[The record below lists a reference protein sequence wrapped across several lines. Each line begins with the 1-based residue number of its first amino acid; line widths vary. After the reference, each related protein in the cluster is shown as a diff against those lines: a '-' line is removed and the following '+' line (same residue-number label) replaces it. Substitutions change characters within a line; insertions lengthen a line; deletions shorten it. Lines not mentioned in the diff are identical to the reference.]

1 MAGILKA
8 NQVSTASGGLQPIA
22 FNLHDVEEAA
32 KTQLDDV
39 RKKAQQLIEQAK
51 IDADRIRKDAADQ
64 ARREALADM
73 EAKFQQRSKELA
85 EKQTAEVT
93 QSLKSV
99 LKELQGAT
107 DQWLGQW
114 RDETLTLALAIAGK
128 IIRSRV
134 DKEADI
140 VLGWLTD
147 STAAWSGARRIE
159 VRLSAKQFEEL
170 APRVGDLL
178 KPFANQATC
187 DVIEDPK
194 IEPGGCVVKTDLG
207 LMDWQISSQLSSL
220 EEQLR

>member
-1 MAGILKA
+1 
-8 NQVSTASGGLQPIA
+8 VSTVSSSLQPIA

-51 IDADRIRKDAADQ
+51 MDADRIRKDAADQ

-85 EKQTAEVT
+85 EKQTAEAT

>member
-8 NQVSTASGGLQPIA
+8 NQVSTVSSSLQPIA

-51 IDADRIRKDAADQ
+51 MDADRIRKDAADQ

-85 EKQTAEVT
+85 EKQTAEAT

>member
-8 NQVSTASGGLQPIA
+8 NQVSTASSSLQPIA

-51 IDADRIRKDAADQ
+51 MDADRIRKDAADQ

-85 EKQTAEVT
+85 EKQTAEAT

-140 VLGWLTD
+140 VVGWLTD

>member
-8 NQVSTASGGLQPIA
+8 NQVSTASSSLQPIA

-51 IDADRIRKDAADQ
+51 MDADRIRKDAADQ

-85 EKQTAEVT
+85 EKQTAEAT

>member
-8 NQVSTASGGLQPIA
+8 NQVSVSNGGLQPIA

-32 KTQLDDV
+32 KTQLDEV
-39 RKKAQQLIEQAK
+39 RKKASLIIEQAK
-51 IDADRIRKDAADQ
+51 VDADRIRKEAAEQ

-73 EAKFQQRSKELA
+73 EAKFLQRSKELA
-85 EKQTAEVT
+85 EKQTAEAT
-93 QSLKSV
+93 HALKNI

-114 RDETLTLALAIAGK
+114 RDETLSLALAIAEK
-128 IIRSRV
+128 VIRSRV
-134 DKEADI
+134 EKEAEI
-140 VLGWLTD
+140 VLSWLTD

-159 VRLSAKQFEEL
+159 VRLSAKHFEEL
-170 APRVGDLL
+170 APKVGDLL

-194 IEPGGCVVKTDLG
+194 IEAGGCIVKTDLG

>member
-8 NQVSTASGGLQPIA
+8 NQVSTVSSSLQPIA

-51 IDADRIRKDAADQ
+51 MDADRIRKDAADQ

-85 EKQTAEVT
+85 EKQTAEAT

-170 APRVGDLL
+170 APRVGDVL

>member
-8 NQVSTASGGLQPIA
+8 NQVSVASGGLQPIA

-32 KTQLDDV
+32 KTHLDEV

-51 IDADRIRKDAADQ
+51 LDAERIRKEAADQ
-64 ARREALADM
+64 ARREALAEM

-85 EKQTAEVT
+85 DKQTAEAT
-93 QSLKSV
+93 QALRTI
-99 LKELQGAT
+99 LKELQSAT
-107 DQWLGQW
+107 DQWLGEW
-114 RDETLTLALAIAGK
+114 RDETLTLAMAIAEK

-134 DKEADI
+134 DKESDI

-194 IEPGGCVVKTDLG
+194 VESGGCVVKTDLG
-207 LMDWQISSQLSSL
+207 QMDWQISAQLNSL